1 MIVRKEE
8 APPFASHRSIAHLAS
23 SAVKVIIFFFPE
35 AADEEEEEERP
46 RPLSSPGAEVGAETV
61 LPASLRPRIPPL
73 PPPPASAE
81 TLAEREESR
90 GREAPFPKSV
100 PKGLVVPIIGVAGED
115 GGDRRGGWEV
125 RVESDNICL
134 SN

>member
-1 MIVRKEE
+1 M
-8 APPFASHRSIAHLAS
+8 HL
-23 SAVKVIIFFFPE
+23 E
-35 AADEEEEEERP
+35 GGGEGR
-46 RPLSSPGAEVGAETV
+46 AEG
-61 LPASLRPRIPPL
+61 LRPRIPPL

-100 PKGLVVPIIGVAGED
+100 PKGIVVPIIGVAGED